1 MSAAAALKVAI
12 VLPVKEGFAAG
23 RIGAIGT
30 IVHRLATSPA
40 DGARPAI
47 VQAVIGPPLSDPPLP
62 GAAYHACAKSW
73 WPPFSDNL
81 RYAAGV
87 ARLIRSLQ
95 PALVEV
101 HNRVDVGLAVAR
113 ACPATPVVLI
123 LHNDPQQMRQART
136 PAQRGRLLRTLA
148 RVVCVSDYIRG
159 RLMEGVD
166 APLSDPPL
174 AMINAVDFA
183 TLPPPSEEREKL
195 ILFAGRVVPEKGTDT
210 FVAACAAALPHLPGW
225 RAEVIGADQFHA
237 GSRIT
242 AFVRQVHERAGPVG
256 MRGYLPHDAVMEAM
270 TRAAIVVLPS
280 RWQDPCPLVALE
292 AMACGAALIT
302 TRRGGLPEIGG
313 DAALYVEP
321 DDPVALARAIV
332 ALAQDPPRLAAVRH
346 ACRQR
351 VRQFNLPD
359 YAAQW
364 NALRRGL
371 VARRDTAMQVASA

>member
-30 IVHRLATSPA
+30 IVYRLATSTA
-40 DGARPAI
+40 DGALPAI
-47 VQAVIGPPLSDPPLP
+47 DQEVIGPPLSDPPLP
-62 GAAYHACAKSW
+62 GVAYHACAKSW

-87 ARLIRSLQ
+87 VRLIGSLR

-123 LHNDPQQMRQART
+123 LHNDPQQMRHAHT
-136 PAQRGRLLRTLA
+136 PTQRSRLLHRFA

-159 RLMEGVD
+159 RLMEGVTG
-166 APLSDPPL
+166 PVRDPPL
-174 AMINAVDFA
+174 VMINAVDFA
-183 TLPPPSEEREKL
+183 RLPPPNEERDKL

-210 FVAACAAALPHLPGW
+210 FVAACAEALPHLPGW

-237 GSRIT
+237 DSRIT
-242 AFVRQVHERAGPVG
+242 DFVRKLRERAGPVT

-270 TRAAIVVLPS
+270 TRAAIVVMPS
-280 RWQDPCPLVALE
+280 RWQEPFGLVALE

-321 DDPVALARAIV
+321 DDPGALARAIV
-332 ALAQDPPRLAAVRH
+332 ALARDPARLAAVRH
-346 ACRQR
+346 ACRER
-351 VRQFNLPD
+351 VRRFNLPD

-364 NALRRGL
+364 NTLRRGL
-371 VARRDTAMQVASA
+371 AARCDTTMQIAPA